1 MKFTLSWLKDYL
13 DTSASVDEIAAG
25 LLGIGLEVEEISDK
39 TKALSAFTV
48 AHVTVADKH
57 PNADKLRLCVV
68 ETKDGTKQVVCGA
81 PNARS
86 GIKAIVA
93 LPGVTIPVTGQVFAP
108 ATIRGSESQA
118 MLCSERELL
127 LSEEH
132 DGIIEVQGDWP
143 VGTPAATALGLDDP
157 MFYVKVTANRPDA
170 LGIYGIARD
179 LAAKGL
185 GTLKPLNAPVV
196 KGSFDSAITVK
207 LDLPAVDAKACSLF
221 VGRHIR
227 GVKNGPSPAWLQQR
241 LKAIGLR
248 PISTLVDITNY
259 ITFAYGRPLHVF
271 DASKVH
277 GNISAR
283 LAKEGETIDALDNKS
298 YSLSAGM
305 TVIADDKGP
314 EGIAGI
320 IGGIASSCTDET
332 TEVFLEAAYFDPVR
346 TATTGRKLGI
356 NSDARYRFERG
367 IDPAFTQTG
376 AEIATQMILDLCGG
390 EASHLVI
397 AGKVPDAKR
406 AITLRRTLVKQL
418 GGLDCPWAEQLKI
431 LRALG
436 FVVTDAAA
444 GASCMPP
451 TWRPDVNG
459 EADLVEEIC
468 RVVGLE
474 NIPYAEMERPSAVA
488 RPVLT
493 PLQKRM
499 LASRRTLA
507 ARGFHEAVTYAFLP
521 TAQAKLFGGGQRE
534 LQLANAISS
543 ELTDMRPSLLPN
555 LVAAAGRN
563 MARGFSNFALG
574 EVGHAYSG
582 DTLEQE
588 TLRAAGLRQGS
599 TAPKQ
604 WLCDARAVDAF
615 DMKADVLA
623 VLEACGMAASTLQ
636 IVQGAPVWFHPG
648 RSGTVQMGPKNQLA
662 WFGELHPAVLMAM
675 DVKGPILAFEIVLNA
690 IPAPKQK
697 GTAKAALVL
706 SDLMPLSRDYAFVV
720 EPTVQAGEVLKA
732 ARGADRALIADAQ
745 VFDVF
750 KLPDGKLSLAVS
762 VTLQPKDKTLTEEEI
777 DFTSKKIIAAVSKA
791 TGAVLRG

>member
-13 DTSASVDEIAAG
+13 DTSATVDEIAAG

-39 TKALSAFTV
+39 TKALADFTV
-48 AHVTVADKH
+48 AYVKEANKH

-68 ETKDGTKQVVCGA
+68 ETKDGVKQVVCGA

-86 GIKAIVA
+86 GMRAIIA
-93 LPGVTIPVTGQVFAP
+93 LPGVVIPHNQTVFAP

-143 VGTPAATALGLDDP
+143 VGTPAAAALGLDDP

-185 GTLKPLNAPVV
+185 GTLKPLDAPSV
-196 KGSFDSAITVK
+196 KGTFESPISVT
-207 LDLPAVDAKACSLF
+207 LDFAAADAKACSLF
-221 VGRHIR
+221 VGRYIR
-227 GVKNGPSPAWLQQR
+227 GVKNGSSPAWLQQR

-259 ITFAYGRPLHVF
+259 ITFAYARPLHVF
-271 DASKVH
+271 DAKKVH
-277 GNISAR
+277 GNITAR
-283 LAKEGETIDALDNKS
+283 LAKDGETLEALDNKT
-298 YSLSAGM
+298 YVLAPIM
-305 TVIADDKGP
+305 TVIADDAAV

-320 IGGIASSCTDET
+320 IGGIPSSCTEET
-332 TEVFLEAAYFDPVR
+332 TDVFLEAAYFDPVR

-356 NSDARYRFERG
+356 HSDARYRFERG

-376 AEIATQMILDLCGG
+376 AEIATRMILDLCGG

-397 AGKVPDAKR
+397 AGKVPEAKR
-406 AITLRRTLVKQL
+406 AITLRRTRVKQL
-418 GGLDCPWAEQLKI
+418 GGLDCPWAEQIRI

-436 FVVTDAAA
+436 FTVTDAAA
-444 GASCMPP
+444 GASCVPP

-459 EADLVEEIC
+459 EADLVEDIC
-468 RVVGLE
+468 RIVGLE
-474 NIPYAEMERPSAVA
+474 NIPYAEMERPHAVA

-499 LASRRTLA
+499 LTARRTLA
-507 ARGFHEAVTYAFLP
+507 TRGFNEAVTYAFIDHANA
-521 TAQAKLFGGGQRE
+521 TRFGGGQKA

-555 LVAAAGRN
+555 LIAAAGRN
-563 MARGFSNFALG
+563 MARGFSDFALS
-574 EVGHAYSG
+574 EVGHAYAG
-582 DTLEQE
+582 DRPEDE
-588 TLRAAGLRQGS
+588 TLRAAGIRQGA

-604 WLCDARAVDAF
+604 WLSGARSVDAF
-615 DMKADVLA
+615 DAKADVLA
-623 VLEACGMAASTLQ
+623 ILEACGMAANTLQ
-636 IVQGAPVWFHPG
+636 IAQGAPSWFHPG

-662 WFGELHPAVLMAM
+662 WFGEIHPGVLMEM
-675 DVKGPILAFEIVLNA
+675 DVKGPLVAFEMVLNA
-690 IPAPKQK
+690 IPAPRAK
-697 GTAKAALVL
+697 GTAKAALQI
-706 SDLMPLSRDYAFVV
+706 SDLLPVSRDFAFVV
-720 EPTVQAGEVLKA
+720 EPTVQAAELLKA
-732 ARGADRALIADAQ
+732 ARGADKALIADAQ

-762 VTLQPKDKTLTEEEI
+762 VTLQPRDKTMTEDEI
-777 DFTSKKIIAAVSKA
+777 EAVSAKVVSMVAKA
-791 TGAVLRG
+791 TGGVLRA